1 MDYELMV
8 CPLCG
13 GQVVEEGGYDGSY
26 LEFSCEHSTY
36 MDEYGSVEVLRVRA
50 EPVGLGAALA
60 EAAPRMAAQREK
72 YLAKKEEQ
80 RRAAK
85 ARRAALTPEE
95 REAEDRRNELMRSA
109 MRNVFGKPL
118 LDSLRADFG
127 RQVYGTPKFSW
138 SEGVEVRVEPGT
150 IKPD

>member
-1 MDYELMV
+1 MV

-13 GQVVEEGGYDGSY
+13 AQVVEEGGYDGSY
-26 LEFSCEHSTY
+26 LEFSCKHSSY
-36 MDEYGSVEVLRVRA
+36 MDEYGSVPVLHVKA
-50 EPVGLGAALA
+50 QPVGLPAALA

-72 YLAKKEEQ
+72 HLAKKEEQ
-80 RRAAK
+80 RRAAE
-85 ARRAALTPEE
+85 ARRAAMSPAE

-118 LDSLRADFG
+118 LESLRADFG

-138 SEGVEVRVEPGT
+138 SEGVGVRVEPGT
-150 IKPD
+150 IEPD